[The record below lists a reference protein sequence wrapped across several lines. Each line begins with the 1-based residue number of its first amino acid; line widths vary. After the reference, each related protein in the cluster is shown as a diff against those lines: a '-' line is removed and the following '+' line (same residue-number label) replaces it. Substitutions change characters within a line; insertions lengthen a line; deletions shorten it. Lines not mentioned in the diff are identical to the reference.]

1 LISHQIEHR
10 FLILFSMPAKPAATR
25 RKKPPAAGILLRYRE
40 KDSALG
46 VSRETAARLAESLG
60 VSETQVIHVALAQL
74 ARQTLPR
81 YAVDSGPLTDEQ
93 YNVIRTQ
100 VPQKGFTSTRKRLY

>member
-1 LISHQIEHR
+1 
-10 FLILFSMPAKPAATR
+10 MPAKPAPTTGRR
-25 RKKPPAAGILLRYRE
+25 RKKPPTAGILLRYRE

-46 VSRETAARLAESLG
+46 VSRETATKLAESLG

-81 YAVDSGPLTDEQ
+81 YEVDNGPLTNAQ
-93 YNVIRTQ
+93 YNAIGKQ
-100 VPQKGFTSTRKRLY
+100 VPQEGFTSTSKRL

>member
-1 LISHQIEHR
+1 
-10 FLILFSMPAKPAATR
+10 MPAKSTSAR
-25 RKKPPAAGILLRYRE
+25 RKKPPASGILLRYRD

-46 VSRETAARLAESLG
+46 VSRETAMSLAETLG

-81 YAVDSGPLTDEQ
+81 YEVDNGPLTDDQ
-93 YNVIRTQ
+93 YRVIEEQ
-100 VPQKGFTSTRKRLY
+100 VPQRGFSSSRKRLF

>member
-1 LISHQIEHR
+1 
-10 FLILFSMPAKPAATR
+10 MPAKPTSTR
-25 RKKPPAAGILLRYRE
+25 RKKPPVAGILLRYRE

-46 VSRETAARLAESLG
+46 ISRETATRLAESLG

-81 YAVDSGPLTDEQ
+81 YEADNGPLTDEQ
-93 YNVIRTQ
+93 YRAIGKQ
-100 VPQKGFTSTRKRLY
+100 APQEGFASTRKRLY

>member
-1 LISHQIEHR
+1 
-10 FLILFSMPAKPAATR
+10 MPAKPATTR
-25 RKKPPAAGILLRYRE
+25 RKKPPIAGILLRYRE

-46 VSRETAARLAESLG
+46 VSRETATKLAESLG

-81 YAVDSGPLTDEQ
+81 YEVDNGPLSDEQ
-93 YNVIRTQ
+93 YNAIEKQ
-100 VPQKGFTSTRKRLY
+100 VPQEGFTSTRKRLF

>member
-1 LISHQIEHR
+1 
-10 FLILFSMPAKPAATR
+10 MTAKSAVR
-25 RKKPPAAGILLRYRE
+25 RKKAPSSGILLRYRD

-46 VSRETAARLAESLG
+46 VSRETASRLAETLG

-81 YAVDSGPLTDEQ
+81 YEIDNGPLTDDQHE
-93 YNVIRTQ
+93 VIEKQ
-100 VPQKGFTSTRKRLY
+100 VPQEGFISKRKRLY

>member
-1 LISHQIEHR
+1 
-10 FLILFSMPAKPAATR
+10 MPAKPATIR

-46 VSRETAARLAESLG
+46 VSRETAAKLAESLG

-81 YAVDSGPLTDEQ
+81 YEMDNGPISDAQ
-93 YNVIRTQ
+93 YNAIEKQ
-100 VPQKGFTSTRKRLY
+100 VPQEGFTSTRKRLY

>member
-1 LISHQIEHR
+1 
-10 FLILFSMPAKPAATR
+10 MPAKPTTTR
-25 RKKPPAAGILLRYRE
+25 RKKQPASGILLRYRE

-46 VSRETAARLAESLG
+46 VSRATAVTLAESLG

-81 YAVDSGPLTDEQ
+81 YEVDNGPVTDEQ
-93 YNVIRTQ
+93 YRTIKEQ
-100 VPQKGFTSTRKRLY
+100 VPQQGFSSSRKRLY

>member
-1 LISHQIEHR
+1 
-10 FLILFSMPAKPAATR
+10 MTAKSAAR
-25 RKKPPAAGILLRYRE
+25 RKKGPSSGILLRYRD

-46 VSRETAARLAESLG
+46 VSRETASRLAETLG

-81 YAVDSGPLTDEQ
+81 YEIDNGPLTDDQ
-93 YNVIRTQ
+93 YQVIEKQ
-100 VPQKGFTSTRKRLY
+100 VQKEGFISKRKRLY

>member
-1 LISHQIEHR
+1 
-10 FLILFSMPAKPAATR
+10 MPTKSATTR
-25 RKKPPAAGILLRYRE
+25 RKKPPATGILLRYRD

-46 VSRETAARLAESLG
+46 VSRETATRLAESLG

-81 YAVDSGPLTDEQ
+81 YEVDNGPLSDEQ
-93 YNVIRTQ
+93 YDAIEKQ
-100 VPQKGFTSTRKRLY
+100 VPQAGFTSTRKRLY

>member
-1 LISHQIEHR
+1 
-10 FLILFSMPAKPAATR
+10 MPAKPATTR
-25 RKKPPAAGILLRYRE
+25 RKKPPIAGILLRYRE

-46 VSRETAARLAESLG
+46 VSRETATKLAESLG

-81 YAVDSGPLTDEQ
+81 YEVDNGPLTDEQ
-93 YNVIRTQ
+93 YNAIEKQ
-100 VPQKGFTSTRKRLY
+100 VPQEGFTSTRKRLF

>member
-1 LISHQIEHR
+1 
-10 FLILFSMPAKPAATR
+10 MPAKPAPATGRR

-46 VSRETAARLAESLG
+46 VSRETATRLAESLG

-81 YAVDSGPLTDEQ
+81 YAVDNGPLTDKQ
-93 YNVIRTQ
+93 YSAIEKQ
-100 VPQKGFTSTRKRLY
+100 IPQEGFTSTRKRLY

>member
-1 LISHQIEHR
+1 
-10 FLILFSMPAKPAATR
+10 MPAKSATAR
-25 RKKPPAAGILLRYRE
+25 RKKAPASGILLRYRD

-46 VSRETAARLAESLG
+46 VSRDTANRLAETLG

-81 YAVDSGPLTDEQ
+81 YEVDNGPLDDAQ
-93 YNVIRTQ
+93 YASIAKQ
-100 VPQKGFTSTRKRLY
+100 VPQTGFTSTRKRLF